1 MKKDVTYYLLLLQGN
16 GGGNGNP
23 LQYFCLENS
32 RGTESNM
39 TQQLSTHFK
48 VKEQSRTVCCV
59 VWICHVLCVVLSRL
73 LPWTWVTFINKP
85 LTLSTP
91 KEKEEEEEEEKEEGV
106 DTQIT
111 VKGRTRIHTVGS

>member
-1 MKKDVTYYLLLLQGN
+1 M
-16 GGGNGNP
+16 
-23 LQYFCLENS
+23 
-32 RGTESNM
+32 
-39 TQQLSTHFK
+39 
-48 VKEQSRTVCCV
+48 
-59 VWICHVLCVVLSRL
+59 
-73 LPWTWVTFINKP
+73 TFINKP